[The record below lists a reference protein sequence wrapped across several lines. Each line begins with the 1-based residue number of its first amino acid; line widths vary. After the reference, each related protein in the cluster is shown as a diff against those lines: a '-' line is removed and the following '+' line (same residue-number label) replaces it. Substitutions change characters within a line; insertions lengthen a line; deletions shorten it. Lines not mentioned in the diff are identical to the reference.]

1 MPRRGLAVG
10 LLALVLVT
18 QGCTTVR
25 HPHAPPG
32 VAYDSLEACYV
43 QHPDTPAACHKVT
56 DRAATAQAIGV
67 GAQVLL
73 VLTYMGFLALAIAG
87 AR

>member
-1 MPRRGLAVG
+1 MRPLAVG
-10 LLALVLVT
+10 LLACLLVT
-18 QGCTTVR
+18 TGCTTVR

-32 VAYDSLEACYV
+32 IAYDSLEACYA
-43 QHPDTPAACHKVT
+43 QHPDVPAACHKVT
-56 DRAATAQAIGV
+56 DRAATVQAIGV
-67 GAQVLL
+67 GAQVVL